1 MSLGSALSIAA
12 GGLANVTSQLAVVSQ
27 NVSNA
32 NTAGYTLEVGQQ
44 TALSVNGMELGVRTG
59 VTVRSVNTLLQAEAS
74 RQNATVAA
82 LTVRA
87 QALAAIDAANGTP
100 GQGDDLASLTGALG
114 DAFTTLSADPSSTA
128 AQSAVVSA
136 AGSLAG
142 GVNSV
147 AQAIG
152 TQRQAA
158 QDSISQELTQLNA
171 ALASIGSLS
180 NQIAPMTVEGI
191 STAGLADQRDAAMST
206 VAQLTGASFVNLAN
220 GQVQVILPSGATL
233 PTDGSAALQSV
244 NSIQVPQAAAPPVT
258 LNGQDITAQLT
269 GGQIGAN
276 LALRDT
282 ELPTFQA
289 ELDEFS
295 NTLTQRFTA
304 AGLQLFTN
312 SCPPQHVAANGP
324 VQSAYLG
331 LANRI
336 QVNPAVAADPLL
348 VQQGTV
354 AALPGAP
361 AKGASDQTVITAV
374 LNFTLGTSQTDLT
387 TLQNTLTADLQSNAS
402 ALTPVSADI
411 QAVTQ
416 ARASVTAAGA
426 TLAADISAA
435 APFPGVLASV
445 QTVATARAAAA
456 AAQAQVYTDQIN
468 GVNPA
473 DNGDQTALTNAAAAV
488 ASAQATMLAR
498 ATTANATTPGT
509 LGAAQAIINDWTA
522 IDAANAGSVVPAMT
536 QLASDVTAA
545 SVAGNSTVTSAAG
558 TIVGDWNA
566 IDAAQA
572 ASASVIPPQTQG
584 LGLSGTLSAP
594 FTAPQT
600 LSGFAAD
607 VVSVQTSASSDAA
620 ASLST
625 AQAAQTTLNNSVAAV
640 SGVSV
645 DTEMSTM
652 IGLQNAYAANARIIT
667 AIQDMW
673 TSLLDI
679 GTSA

>member
-1 MSLGSALSIAA
+1 M
-12 GGLANVTSQLAVVSQ
+12 
-27 NVSNA
+27 
-32 NTAGYTLEVGQQ
+32 
-44 TALSVNGMELGVRTG
+44 
-59 VTVRSVNTLLQAEAS
+59 
-74 RQNATVAA
+74 
-82 LTVRA
+82 
-87 QALAAIDAANGTP
+87 
-100 GQGDDLASLTGALG
+100 
-114 DAFTTLSADPSSTA
+114 
-128 AQSAVVSA
+128 
-136 AGSLAG
+136 
-142 GVNSV
+142 
-147 AQAIG
+147 
-152 TQRQAA
+152 
-158 QDSISQELTQLNA
+158 
-171 ALASIGSLS
+171 
-180 NQIAPMTVEGI
+180 
-191 STAGLADQRDAAMST
+191 
-206 VAQLTGASFVNLAN
+206 
-220 GQVQVILPSGATL
+220 
-233 PTDGSAALQSV
+233 
-244 NSIQVPQAAAPPVT
+244 
-258 LNGQDITAQLT
+258 
-269 GGQIGAN
+269 
-276 LALRDT
+276 
-282 ELPTFQA
+282 
-289 ELDEFS
+289 
-295 NTLTQRFTA
+295 
-304 AGLQLFTN
+304 
-312 SCPPQHVAANGP
+312 AANGP
-324 VQSAYLG
+324 VQAAYLG

-336 QVNPAVAADPLL
+336 QVNPAVAADPSL

-361 AKGASDQTVITAV
+361 AKGASDQTVINAV

-445 QTVATARAAAA
+445 QTVATARAAAT

-594 FTAPQT
+594 FAAPQT
-600 LSGFAAD
+600 LSRFRRRRGLGADQRQQRCRCQPVHRAGGADDPEQQRRRRFGRVGRYGDVHHDRAAERLRRQCAHHHRD
-607 VVSVQTSASSDAA
+607 PGHVDLAA
-620 ASLST
+620 RHRHQRMRRRA
-625 AQAAQTTLNNSVAAV
+625 
-640 SGVSV
+640 
-645 DTEMSTM
+645 
-652 IGLQNAYAANARIIT
+652 
-667 AIQDMW
+667 
-673 TSLLDI
+673 
-679 GTSA
+679 